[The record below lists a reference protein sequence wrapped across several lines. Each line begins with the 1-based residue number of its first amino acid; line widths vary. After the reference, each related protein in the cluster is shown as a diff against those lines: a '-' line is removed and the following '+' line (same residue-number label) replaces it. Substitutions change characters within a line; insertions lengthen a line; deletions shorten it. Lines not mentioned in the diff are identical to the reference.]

1 MEIFRVLK
9 SGPQT
14 QVQDLGRY
22 GYLQYGVPPCGVLD
36 QYSSRVANLLAGN
49 SGNEALLEITFQG
62 PRLEVLGRAML
73 AVAGADMAVTLNGET
88 RPGWTSFSVRP
99 GDILNI
105 GQAKRGLRA
114 YLAVT
119 GGIDVP
125 LIMGSRSTYSA
136 AGFGGYQGR
145 ALAWGDILARGGGPE
160 GKAGISCPA
169 EFIPPFTS
177 ETVLRAIPGPQDYMF
192 EEGLATFFGSTYEVT
207 PHSNRMGYR
216 LEGPAIALDPD
227 RPQSIISEPSLPG
240 GVQAPADG
248 KPIILLLEQTTGG
261 YAKIATVISTDIC
274 RVAQARP
281 GDRVS
286 FARVSLEEAHGL
298 FKERESRLKKL
309 AGQLRKIA

>member
-9 SGPQT
+9 PGPQT
-14 QVQDLGRY
+14 QIQDLGRY

-62 PRLEVLGRAML
+62 PRLEVLGRAIL
-73 AVAGADMAVTLNGET
+73 AITGADMEVTLNGDAC
-88 RPGWTSFSVRP
+88 PLWASFPVKP

-145 ALAWGDILARGGGPE
+145 ALATGDILACGEGAE

-169 EFIPPFTS
+169 EFIPPLTS

-192 EEGLATFFGSTYEVT
+192 EEGLANFFGSTYEVT
-207 PHSNRMGYR
+207 PYSNRMGYR
-216 LEGPAIALDPD
+216 LEGLAITLGSG

-240 GVQAPADG
+240 GVQVPADG

-281 GDRVS
+281 GDRII
-286 FARVSLEEAHGL
+286 FARISLEEAHVL
-298 FKERESRLKKL
+298 FLEREARLQKL